1 MSMTSG
7 GKAVGAEINVTPL
20 IDVLLVL
27 LIIFMLIVPTASN
40 GLKAA
45 IPQPNKSTTPMV
57 DPATPIVVQ
66 VEGDAD
72 RSITYKI
79 NEVLFEKAD
88 VEKKLTE
95 IFAVRS
101 DKTMFIKGDA
111 GLEYSEV
118 ASVIDSAHHAGAGTI
133 GIITPKDR

>member
-7 GKAVGAEINVTPL
+7 GKAVSAEINVTPL

-27 LIIFMLIVPTASN
+27 LIIFMVIVPMAPS
-40 GLKAA
+40 GLSAA
-45 IPQPNKSTTPMV
+45 IPQPNKSTTPMM
-57 DPATPIVVQ
+57 DPAAPIVVQ
-66 VEGDAD
+66 VQGDAD
-72 RSITYKI
+72 HGITYKI
-79 NEVLFEKAD
+79 NEVLLERSD
-88 VEKKLTE
+88 VEQKLAE
-95 IFAVRS
+95 VLAMRS

-133 GIITPKDR
+133 GIITPRDR